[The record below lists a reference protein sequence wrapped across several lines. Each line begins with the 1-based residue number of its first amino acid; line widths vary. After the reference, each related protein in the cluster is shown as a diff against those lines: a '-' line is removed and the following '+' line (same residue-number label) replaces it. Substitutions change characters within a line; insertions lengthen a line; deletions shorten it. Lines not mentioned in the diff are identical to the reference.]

1 MKISASRLLRI
12 LLGPVF
18 LIAGLCLPFIARHVS
33 PDWNPQ
39 RTLIQNALEGHV
51 QISPDTRKPRFVVV
65 NKGEE
70 NPSAYLVQ
78 FEETQLFMEFD
89 PSVTA
94 TEIRNAVQTH
104 FPGNHIPPSDP
115 VTGRVRFEGWAG
127 HPAILKPFAWAL
139 VASLAFLLAGGLLTR
154 PIWGRDRS

>member
-1 MKISASRLLRI
+1 MNISRI
-12 LLGPVF
+12 LKPVLGAVF
-18 LIAGLCLPFIARHVS
+18 LIAGLCLPFAARSLS

-39 RTLIQNALEGHV
+39 RTLIQNALECHV
-51 QISPDTRKPRFVVV
+51 QISPDTRKPIFVVV
-65 NKGEE
+65 KKGEE

-94 TEIRNAVQTH
+94 TEIRNAVQSH

-115 VTGRVRFEGWAG
+115 VSGRVRFEGWSG
-127 HPAILKPFAWAL
+127 HAAVSKPFGWVFA
-139 VASLAFLLAGGLLTR
+139 ASLGLLLAGWLMTR
-154 PIWGRDRS
+154 AIWGRARS